1 MTKTVAKKLTVA
13 GIGKYVPGKERREIR
28 DTTNGLYLVIQ
39 PSGAKSWCMRFR
51 RPNGRP
57 AKLTLGP
64 VDLSERETEDE
75 PVFGGPLTIGQAR
88 ELATRIDRE
97 RARGEDVIEKY
108 KTEKLRKLSA
118 AEQRA
123 ASSFGAAVVEFFR
136 DHRTKRQERPRR
148 WRGDARVLGLRWAA
162 DADPATTEPEVIPGG
177 LAANWADKPVAEID
191 GHNIYTAVDDARR
204 MGIPGLQRKNKGV
217 SEARGRKVHAALSV
231 MFAWL
236 QKHRRISVNPTVGV
250 WHPGAPPARERVL
263 NDAEIKL
270 FWAAAGKLH
279 PAYAAAARLLLLT
292 GARLNEVSGM
302 RCEEFDGTIWTIPPE
317 RVKNH
322 RRHPLPL
329 PPLARELISEMPVTA
344 GGFVF
349 STNGRTPLNG
359 WSVAKEKFDEAIAA
373 TKVELGSAVEVK
385 PWRLHDLRRSCATGM
400 ADLGIQPHIIEA
412 VLNHVSGAK
421 GGIAGVYN
429 RAQYAAEVKVA
440 LERWSS
446 HIEGLVAGRSA
457 AVVSIGKRQ

>member
-136 DHRTKRQERPRR
+136 DHRTKRQERP
-148 WRGDARVLGLRWAA
+148 GAG
-162 DADPATTEPEVIPGG
+162 
-177 LAANWADKPVAEID
+177 VA
-191 GHNIYTAVDDARR
+191 
-204 MGIPGLQRKNKGV
+204 M
-217 SEARGRKVHAALSV
+217 
-231 MFAWL
+231 
-236 QKHRRISVNPTVGV
+236 
-250 WHPGAPPARERVL
+250 
-263 NDAEIKL
+263 
-270 FWAAAGKLH
+270 
-279 PAYAAAARLLLLT
+279 PAYLGCVGRP
-292 GARLNEVSGM
+292 M
-302 RCEEFDGTIWTIPPE
+302 
-317 RVKNH
+317 
-322 RRHPLPL
+322 
-329 PPLARELISEMPVTA
+329 LI
-344 GGFVF
+344 
-349 STNGRTPLNG
+349 
-359 WSVAKEKFDEAIAA
+359 
-373 TKVELGSAVEVK
+373 
-385 PWRLHDLRRSCATGM
+385 
-400 ADLGIQPHIIEA
+400 Q
-412 VLNHVSGAK
+412 
-421 GGIAGVYN
+421 
-429 RAQYAAEVKVA
+429 Q
-440 LERWSS
+440 
-446 HIEGLVAGRSA
+446 
-457 AVVSIGKRQ
+457 RQSRK